1 MRVWMALQLRPCT
14 FYSKLMRLWNF
25 GKMTKAEI
33 RRRGRYADKMLTFA
47 IHCAVL
53 QHEEGEQFFFEHPQ
67 GATSWQH
74 PKMLELE
81 ARPGVQKANFDQC
94 RFGLKS
100 PITGEP
106 IRKATTIIHNIPGVQ
121 RVVYGCRCKCNVKHC
136 RIQGSIGSYKLSTW
150 CQRYP
155 DELVDA
161 LLDAIDLPL

>member
-1 MRVWMALQLRPCT
+1 MSLALQLSPCT

-47 IHCAVL
+47 IDCAC
-53 QHEEGEQFFFEHPQ
+53 QQIEGGLGFIFEHPQ
-67 GATSWQH
+67 GATSWNH
-74 PKMLELE
+74 PKMLALE

-94 RFGLKS
+94 RFGLKA

-106 IRKATTIIHNIPGVQ
+106 IRKTTTIIRHSPGVQ
-121 RVVYGCRCKCNVKHC
+121 HVFHGCRCKCRVPHR
-136 RIQGSIGSYKLSTW
+136 RIQGSIGPYKLSVW
-150 CQRYP
+150 CQRYH